1 MKRLILFVLLFT
13 VLYAETTKIDSL
25 EIKLTETSGNV
36 KAEIYRKLALE
47 YRTLQQYN
55 EAEEY
60 CEKGIKFATDRDTLA
75 TIYYA
80 LGNIRFYNCRYEES
94 LKAVEKC
101 IELRQVMGDKIKLAE
116 AIMASATVMT
126 TIGDYDKAIQKYK
139 TAQNIY
145 IELNDNNGIYR
156 TINDLSVIL
165 QQQGKLEEAVA
176 NMQNAIV
183 LINDDNLMAT
193 AYYNLGLFCS
203 DMSDFP
209 NAKDY
214 YFKALALFSELDDN
228 KGIAGIY
235 VALGTM
241 YQSLN
246 KTEKALNYYSKALQ
260 IEEYVNNNKSYSSLL
275 SKMGNLYYSILN
287 NEKALEYY
295 QQALKIT
302 EKLGLKIQT
311 GSNLNSIGT
320 IYSDLK
326 ENDKAKF
333 HLEKALKI
341 AEEINSDRLKGQIL
355 INLSMLYATNYL
367 DYTKAYQIQKQA
379 IQTLRKINI
388 PSNLAGALIYQAL
401 ILKELNQFNAGII
414 HLQEAKEI
422 IATIGDMTLQ
432 RDFHQASS
440 EFYEAKKN
448 FAKALSFYQKYTS
461 LKDSIFTETTSAK
474 ISELETKHQTI
485 KNKKEIAELKV
496 AKLQIIK
503 QRLFLLIFVLLL
515 FIITIIAFYFLKLKH
530 RLAKLLKIKVAEKN
544 SELQKELVERQKIEK
559 KLMDVERFLAMREI
573 SAGIA
578 HEVKNPLTSISS
590 ATQML
595 QDKPITPAEEEAF
608 LNIIAESVSIA
619 TNTIIKMLDFT
630 KTKDIDLQKRDT
642 KFLLNRVCKLLR
654 GNFKSNQVT
663 LENKNNLPNLM
674 IDEEYIQSVFVNV
687 INNAINAMPNGGNL
701 TISSATNNDKLYLK
715 FIDNGCGIKPELLE
729 KVFNPFFT
737 TRSDGHGLGLSIAN
751 QAMKQHGGTIEI
763 TSELNVGTTVT
774 LIFPLIEA

>member
-1 MKRLILFVLLFT
+1 MMAANGNLAIVYPNLNQPEK
-13 VLYAETTKIDSL
+13 A
-25 EIKLTETSGNV
+25 IKLFLENIDYYKNNNDIVRLSNSFANLGDLYNSIENYEKSLIYSQ
-36 KAEIYRKLALE
+36 KALDIFQKYNHKEGIYTALH
-47 YRTLQQYN
+47 
-55 EAEEY
+55 
-60 CEKGIKFATDRDTLA
+60 
-75 TIYYA
+75 
-80 LGNIRFYNCRYEES
+80 NINCSQIR
-94 LKAVEKC
+94 LKN
-101 IELRQVMGDKIKLAE
+101 
-116 AIMASATVMT
+116 
-126 TIGDYDKAIQKYK
+126 YK
-139 TAQNIY
+139 TALNNSNE
-145 IELNDNNGIYR
+145 ELN
-156 TINDLSVIL
+156 L
-165 QQQGKLEEAVA
+165 
-176 NMQNAIV
+176 
-183 LINDDNLMAT
+183 
-193 AYYNLGLFCS
+193 
-203 DMSDFP
+203 
-209 NAKDY
+209 AK
-214 YFKALALFSELDDN
+214 ELDN
-228 KGIAGIY
+228 KYYLFATYSNMIDIY
-235 VALGTM
+235 KG
-241 YQSLN
+241 
-246 KTEKALNYYSKALQ
+246 
-260 IEEYVNNNKSYSSLL
+260 
-275 SKMGNLYYSILN
+275 LN
-287 NEKALEYY
+287 NFKQAYAYLENYTLLNDS
-295 QQALKIT
+295 LKS
-302 EKLGLKIQT
+302 EKIQT
-311 GSNLNSIGT
+311 N
-320 IYSDLK
+320 
-326 ENDKAKF
+326 
-333 HLEKALKI
+333 I
-341 AEEINSDRLKGQIL
+341 AE
-355 INLSMLYATNYL
+355 
-367 DYTKAYQIQKQA
+367 
-379 IQTLRKINI
+379 
-388 PSNLAGALIYQAL
+388 
-401 ILKELNQFNAGII
+401 F
-414 HLQEAKEI
+414 
-422 IATIGDMTLQ
+422 
-432 RDFHQASS
+432 
-440 EFYEAKKN
+440 
-448 FAKALSFYQKYTS
+448 
-461 LKDSIFTETTSAK
+461 
-474 ISELETKHQTI
+474 ETKHQTI

-544 SELQKELVERQKIEK
+544 SELQKELMERQKIEK

-608 LNIIAESVSIA
+608 LNIIAESVNIA

-630 KTKDIDLQKRDT
+630 KTKDIDLQNRDT